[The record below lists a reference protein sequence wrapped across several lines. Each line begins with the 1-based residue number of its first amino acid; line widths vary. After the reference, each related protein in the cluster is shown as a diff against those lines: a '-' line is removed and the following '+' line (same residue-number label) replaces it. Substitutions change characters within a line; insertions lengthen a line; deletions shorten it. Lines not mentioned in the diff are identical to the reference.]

1 MMADDIGT
9 QITLMTQIYTDGK
22 KNTIRTGCPAS
33 RDEAYLKRPVQ
44 IKFKTYCS
52 RQSRFGVLNRRV
64 ILNFYAITFFI
75 GFLFTTCCAVEV
87 PVAGN
92 YLTDEAGIL
101 TVSQREELEQRL
113 SAYEQATSNQFL
125 VYIIPSLEGR
135 SIEELSLAIV
145 ENNRVGQKGKD
156 NGLLLLIAVQDRKI
170 RFEVGYGLEA
180 VLTDAMTSTIISEVI
195 APEFRNGNYARGIDQ
210 GISAAMSA
218 AKGEFN
224 TEVKRKGNRSN
235 FHAASLIIFLLI
247 FFLIVRLNRRGGGRG
262 GGIWILPGGFGGGG
276 WWGGSG
282 GDYSGGIGGG
292 GFGGFSGG
300 GGSFGGG
307 GSSGGW

>member
-1 MMADDIGT
+1 MIGD
-9 QITLMTQIYTDGK
+9 L
-22 KNTIRTGCPAS
+22 
-33 RDEAYLKRPVQ
+33 
-44 IKFKTYCS
+44 S
-52 RQSRFGVLNRRV
+52 RQGDASGKRSGAEKSPTNNSTGIDRGDGTFTKNLKK
-64 ILNFYAITFFI
+64 IAII
-75 GFLFTTCCAVEV
+75 IVVVVMSATCGAQDV
-87 PVAGN
+87 PIVNN
-92 YLTDEAGIL
+92 YVNDAAGIL
-101 TVSQREELEQRL
+101 SAGERDELEQRL
-113 SAYEQATSNQFL
+113 SAFEQSTSNQFL

-135 SIEELSLAIV
+135 SIEEYSLALV
-145 ENNRVGQKGKD
+145 EKNRVGQKGKD

-210 GISAAMSA
+210 GVSAAMSA

-224 TEVKRKGNRSN
+224 TEVRHKENKSN
-235 FHAASLIIFLLI
+235 FHFASLIIFIVI
-247 FFLIVRLNRRGGGRG
+247 FIIISRVNRRGGGRG

-282 GDYSGGIGGG
+282 GDYGGGG
-292 GFGGFSGG
+292 GFSGGGFSGG
-300 GGSFGGG
+300 GGGFGGG